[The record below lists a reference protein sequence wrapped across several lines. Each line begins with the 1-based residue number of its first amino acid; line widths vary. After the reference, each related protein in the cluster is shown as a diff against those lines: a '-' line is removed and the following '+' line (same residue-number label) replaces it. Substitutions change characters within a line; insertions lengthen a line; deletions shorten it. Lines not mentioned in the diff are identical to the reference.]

1 MEIQAIHTE
10 KDYLFA
16 LGEIEKLWDAPSKSL
31 EGDRLELLT
40 LLVEQYEKVQYPTQD
55 PDPIR

>member
-10 KDYLFA
+10 KDYLVA
-16 LGEIEKLWDAPSKSL
+16 LGEIEKLWDVPSKSL

-40 LLVEQYEKVQYPTQD
+40 LLVEQYEKVQYP
-55 PDPIR
+55 I